1 MLRTKVLVVGAGPSG
16 ATAARFLAGSG
27 IDTILIE
34 RDLSYIKPCGGLMP
48 SSALEELQVPQSVVK
63 KTIKKLRITSPKG
76 QRIHIELIGGHL
88 CITERGLFDTTLRE
102 LAMHNGASLIEAEF
116 VHCQVSGN
124 QIISVIRKK
133 STNEE
138 FSIRSDYL
146 IASDGITYKVGSTVN
161 LPKPAC
167 LFTVNAQVDPLAFA
181 TSVLADGS
189 SVGRRDSATVSAA
202 MSLNDT
208 DSCEFWFGS
217 QHASHFYSWVFPSPL
232 HTSIGTGALDARRL
246 TPMLDAFVR
255 RRLNKSLH
263 DLEKSGAIS
272 RRRAFRIP
280 SWNRSIFNIKNILFT
295 GDAAGFVM
303 PVTYEGIYYAM
314 KSGEF
319 ASRAIVQGKPHAYKN
334 LWNSRFR
341 RRFSLMRRIA
351 GLFYQ
356 GDEQTE
362 KWVAIHKSP
371 EVQEIAM
378 ALWLRK
384 ESGNRN
390 LLSYLNCF
398 RHLLKS

>member
-1 MLRTKVLVVGAGPSG
+1 
-16 ATAARFLAGSG
+16 
-27 IDTILIE
+27 
-34 RDLSYIKPCGGLMP
+34 
-48 SSALEELQVPQSVVK
+48 
-63 KTIKKLRITSPKG
+63 
-76 QRIHIELIGGHL
+76 
-88 CITERGLFDTTLRE
+88 
-102 LAMHNGASLIEAEF
+102 
-116 VHCQVSGN
+116 
-124 QIISVIRKK
+124 
-133 STNEE
+133 
-138 FSIRSDYL
+138 
-146 IASDGITYKVGSTVN
+146 
-161 LPKPAC
+161 
-167 LFTVNAQVDPLAFA
+167 
-181 TSVLADGS
+181 
-189 SVGRRDSATVSAA
+189 
-202 MSLNDT
+202 
-208 DSCEFWFGS
+208 
-217 QHASHFYSWVFPSPL
+217 
-232 HTSIGTGALDARRL
+232 
-246 TPMLDAFVR
+246 MLDAFVR